1 MDRRRSWSMY
11 SPHFKRPQPPDDG
24 GWRATFLLIFAII
37 GLLGA
42 GSVVMVARTV
52 HALDVEM
59 AATERQAPESPA
71 QRLAQLVRRI
81 H

>member
-37 GLLGA
+37 GLMGV
-42 GSVVMVARTV
+42 GSVLMVARTV

-59 AATERQAPESPA
+59 AAERLARESPV
-71 QRLAQLVRRI
+71 QRTVMLVRRTD
-81 H
+81 